1 MIAGEAARRREAVSG
16 RGFGNEVRHLR
27 EALEALSIEAEHESV
42 RYEPQEKPPALITVG
57 SGLQAAMV
65 IVAPVVLTVVIVSR
79 IAEQPDSY
87 ITWGVFAALLVSGV
101 TTALQAIRVGQVG
114 AGHVLIM
121 GTSGAFIAV
130 CVAAMVEGG
139 PATMATLIIISSL
152 FQFALASRL
161 SLLRRIFTPV
171 VSGAVI
177 MLIAATVMPVVFDT
191 LTAVPEDTSQA
202 AAPIAAVA
210 TIVTVAVL
218 VLRGPPAWRLWS
230 PIAGIA
236 VGCAV
241 GAPFGLYDVQQVADA
256 AWVGV
261 PASSW
266 PGIDVTPGTEFW
278 ALLPAFV
285 VVTIVGAVETIGDGI
300 AIQRVSRR
308 RAQATDFR
316 VVQGALNADGVGNFL
331 SGILG
336 TLPNTTYS
344 SSIAIAEVTGVAAR
358 RVGVVIGVMFVVV
371 AFFPKIAALLIAIP
385 GPVAAAYIT
394 VLISLLFVQGM
405 QLVIRDGVDH
415 RKALVVGASFWVGTG
430 FQNQWIFPDLLEGG
444 FLEVLLGNGMTAGT
458 LVAVIMV
465 AFLELT
471 GSRRRRLNLALDAK
485 ALPALES
492 FLRAFAERSRWDS
505 ASTERLTSAGEE
517 TLSVLFQEQRN
528 TSDDGPRRLAVTA
541 RMDGRTAEMEFVTAL
556 EGENMED
563 RLSYLSELPPV
574 PDEHEVS
581 YRLLWHYASDVR
593 HQKYHAVDVVTV
605 TVDGQR

>member
-1 MIAGEAARRREAVSG
+1 MSV
-16 RGFGNEVRHLR
+16 
-27 EALEALSIEAEHESV
+27 EAENENV
-42 RYEPQEKPPALITVG
+42 RYEPEERPPGLVTVG

-65 IVAPVVLTVVIVSR
+65 IVAPVVLTVVIVAR

-87 ITWGVFAALLVSGV
+87 ITWGVFAALVVSGV
-101 TTALQAIRVGQVG
+101 TTVLQAIRVGRVG

-139 PATMATLIIISSL
+139 PALMATLIIISAL
-152 FQFALASRL
+152 FQFALAARL

-171 VSGAVI
+171 VSGTVI
-177 MLIAATVMPVVFDT
+177 MLIAATVMPIVFDT
-191 LTAVPEDTSQA
+191 MTTAPENTSGA
-202 AAPIAAVA
+202 AAPLAAAA

-218 VLRGPPAWRLWS
+218 VLRAPPAWRLWS
-230 PIAGIA
+230 PIIGIA

-241 GAPFGLYDVQQVADA
+241 GAPFGLYEVQQVADA
-256 AWVGV
+256 AWIGV

-308 RAQATDFR
+308 RPQATDFR

-331 SGILG
+331 SGLLG

-344 SSIAIAEVTGVAAR
+344 SSISIAEVTGVAAR
-358 RVGVVIGVMFVVV
+358 RVGVVIGVAFVVV
-371 AFFPKIAALLIAIP
+371 AFFPKVAALLIAIP
-385 GPVAAAYIT
+385 GPVAGAYIT
-394 VLISLLFVQGM
+394 VLIGLLFVQGM
-405 QLVIRDGVDH
+405 QLIIRDGVDH
-415 RKALVVGASFWVGTG
+415 RKALVVGAAFWIGTG
-430 FQNQWIFPDLLEGG
+430 FQNQWIFPDLIEGG

-458 LVAVIMV
+458 LVAVILV
-465 AFLELT
+465 GFLELT
-471 GSRRRRLNLALDAK
+471 GSRRSRLNLALDDK
-485 ALPALES
+485 AVTALEE
-492 FLRAFAERSRWDS
+492 FLRAFAAKARWDS

-517 TLSVLFQEQRN
+517 TLSILLQEQTN
-528 TSDDGPRRLAVTA
+528 TSDSASRRLALTA
-541 RMDGRTAEMEFVTAL
+541 RMDRNTAEMEFVTVL
-556 EGENMED
+556 EGQNMED
-563 RLSYLSELPPV
+563 RLSYLTELPPV

-581 YRLLWHYASDVR
+581 FRLLWHYASDVR
-593 HQKYHAVDVVTV
+593 HQKYHGVDIVTV
-605 TVDGQR
+605 TVEGHR

>member
-1 MIAGEAARRREAVSG
+1 MP
-16 RGFGNEVRHLR
+16 
-27 EALEALSIEAEHESV
+27 IEAENDNV
-42 RYEPQEKPPALITVG
+42 RYEPEDKPPPLVTVG
-57 SGLQAAMV
+57 SGLQSAMV
-65 IVAPVVLTVVIVSR
+65 IVAPVVLTVVIVAR

-87 ITWGVFAALLVSGV
+87 ITWGVFAALIVSGI
-101 TTALQAIRVGQVG
+101 TTVLQAVRVGRVG

-139 PATMATLIIISSL
+139 PAMMASLIVISSL
-152 FQFALASRL
+152 FQFALAARL

-171 VSGAVI
+171 VSGTVI
-177 MLIAATVMPVVFDT
+177 MLIAATVMPVIFDT
-191 LTAVPEDTSQA
+191 LTAVPENTSA
-202 AAPIAAVA
+202 SAAPIAAAV
-210 TIVTVAVL
+210 TLVTVAAL
-218 VLRGPPAWRLWS
+218 VLRGPPAVRLWS
-230 PIAGIA
+230 PIIGIA
-236 VGCAV
+236 AGCAA
-241 GAPFGLYDVQQVADA
+241 GAPFGLYDIQSVADA

-266 PGIDVTPGTEFW
+266 PGIDVTPGTAFW

-308 RAQATDFR
+308 RPQATDLR
-316 VVQGALNADGVGNFL
+316 VVQGSLNADGVGNFL

-344 SSIAIAEVTGVAAR
+344 SSVSIAEVTGVAAR
-358 RVGVVIGVMFVVV
+358 RVGVVIGVAFVVV

-394 VLISLLFVQGM
+394 VLIGLLFVQGL

-415 RKALVVGASFWVGTG
+415 RKAAVVGLAFWVGTG
-430 FQNQWIFPDLLEGG
+430 FQNQWIFPDLIEGG

-471 GSRRRRLNLALDAK
+471 SSRPSRLNVALDTGAHA
-485 ALPALES
+485 ALDQ
-492 FLRAFAERSRWDS
+492 FLRTFAARVRWD
-505 ASTERLTSAGEE
+505 AAATERLASAGEE
-517 TLSVLFQEQRN
+517 ALSILLQEQAGAA
-528 TSDDGPRRLAVTA
+528 DGASRRLAATA
-541 RMDGRTAEMEFVTAL
+541 RLDGKQAEVEFMTFL
-556 EGENMED
+556 EGENLED
-563 RLSYLSELPPV
+563 RLSHLSDLPPV

-581 YRLLWHYASDVR
+581 FRLLWHYASDVR
-593 HQKYHAVDVVTV
+593 HQKYHGLDIVTV
-605 TVDGQR
+605 TVEARSPSAQ